1 MFAGRYLWWMLTG
14 IALLLFFTM
23 CFDYFTWLAVQ
34 LSNCVEM
41 AGSCM
46 PVVQFMSGTLKH
58 LGIWSALGILFA
70 AAMLRLGYL
79 SLLGL
84 WGPLLALWFA
94 AATPFLLFIAT
105 GGRLQWTAV
114 IETLPLAL
122 LFLLASLAY
131 LAIPF
136 EEDDSRPFGAS
147 PVLRGTIYA
156 TAIHGALAAI
166 TEMDWLSWMI
176 AKILGMPGLAAIVAG
191 IQPRL
196 QEVLTIGLG
205 GTMPD
210 AVALAIFIAA
220 LVFSLLPPGLVPP
233 LRRKRIKL
241 RQLRH

>member
-14 IALLLFFTM
+14 IALLLFFAI

-46 PVVQFMSGTLKH
+46 PVVQLMSGTLKH
-58 LGIWSALGILFA
+58 LGVWSTICILLA
-70 AAMLRLGYL
+70 AAILRLGYL
-79 SLLGL
+79 SLLWP

-94 AATPFLLFIAT
+94 ASTPFVLFIAT

-114 IETLPLAL
+114 IETLPPAL
-122 LFLLASLAY
+122 LFLAALLAY

-136 EEDDSRPFGAS
+136 EEDDSRPFGIF
-147 PVLRGTIYA
+147 PVLRGAIHA
-156 TAIHGALAAI
+156 TAVYGALAAI
-166 TEMDWLSWMI
+166 TEMDWLSWMM
-176 AKILGMPGLAAIVAG
+176 AKILGMPELASVVAA

-196 QEVLTIGLG
+196 QEVLTLG
-205 GTMPD
+205 VDGIVPD
-210 AVALAIFIAA
+210 VVALAVFILA
-220 LVFSLLPPGLVPP
+220 LIVSLLPPRLVPR
-233 LRRKRIKL
+233 LSRKRIKL